1 MVTKMT
7 DKIIDRLSKKIAKTT
22 PFRTDFVLAD
32 FRVLDDDKKTAEIL
46 IQYDKDFYDTPSKEL
61 IAQTMMELFKAS
73 DNRPRV
79 IIDPNSVRY
88 FPRYDAL
95 ICTASVPVLRRPI
108 TDVKRYKMQT
118 IVAGTSFLG
127 ENMEDVWNVGKSAEG
142 HVFIERLEDDDIDTI
157 LRERAKGKAFRTHAH
172 AKFNSLTLNRIS
184 ASTSKPLYSIND
196 KVKCAYNG
204 KMRVGKIVGLTTGGA
219 QICFARGEQA
229 TVAIEALHGLVQA
242 AEKGMEMNL
251 EAIKDYYRKA
261 YGYSEEDL
269 AKLVSFIE

>member
-1 MVTKMT
+1 MT
-7 DKIIDRLSKKIAKTT
+7 DKIIDRLSKKVAKTS

-32 FRVLDDDKKTAEIL
+32 FRVLDDAKKTAQIL
-46 IQYDKDFYDTPSKEL
+46 IQYDRDFYDTPSKEL
-61 IAQTMMELFKAS
+61 IAQTVMELFKAT

-79 IIDPNSVRY
+79 IVDPSSVLY
-88 FPRYDAL
+88 YPKYDA
-95 ICTASVPVLRRPI
+95 ITCTASVPVLRRPI
-108 TDVKRYKMQT
+108 ADVKRYRMQT

-142 HVFIERLEDDDIDTI
+142 AIFIQRLEDDDIDTI
-157 LRERAKGKAFRTHAH
+157 LRERSKGKAFRTNAH
-172 AKFNSLTLNRIS
+172 AQFNSLTLNRIVS
-184 ASTSKPLYSIND
+184 SVSEPMYSIND

-204 KMRVGKIVGLTTGGA
+204 RMRVGKIVGLTTGGA

-229 TVAIEALHGLVQA
+229 TVAIAALHGLVQA
-242 AEKGMEMNL
+242 ADKGTEMNL
-251 EAIKDYYRKA
+251 EEIKNYYRTA